1 MSVKVLLGIVGVL
14 LVAVGGL
21 FIGQGVGTVH
31 GSYMTGHRGYADLG
45 GVLVA
50 IGLVVLAWVW
60 WAARRANSRTR

>member
-1 MSVKVLLGIVGVL
+1 VKVLLVVVGVL

-31 GSYMTGHRGYADLG
+31 GSYMTGRTSYADLG

-50 IGLVVLAWVW
+50 IGLVLLAAVW
-60 WAARRANSRTR
+60 WTARRARGR

>member
-1 MSVKVLLGIVGVL
+1 MLLVILGVV

-31 GSYMTGHRGYADLG
+31 GSYMTGRTSYADLG

-50 IGLVVLAWVW
+50 IGLVLLAGIW
-60 WAARRANSRTR
+60 WAARRAHPH

>member
-1 MSVKVLLGIVGVL
+1 MKVVLVVLGVV

-31 GSYMTGHRGYADLG
+31 GSYMTGRTSYAGLG

-50 IGLVVLAWVW
+50 IGLVLLGAVW
-60 WAARRANSRTR
+60 WAARRAHER

>member
-1 MSVKVLLGIVGVL
+1 VKLLPVAVGAL

-31 GSYMTGHRGYADLG
+31 GSYMTGRRSYADLG

-50 IGLVVLAWVW
+50 IGLVLLAAVW
-60 WAARRANSRTR
+60 WAARRAHPR

>member
-1 MSVKVLLGIVGVL
+1 VKVLLVVLGVV

-31 GSYMTGHRGYADLG
+31 GSYMTGRTSYADLG

-50 IGLVVLAWVW
+50 IGLVLLAAVW
-60 WAARRANSRTR
+60 WASRRTHAVKR

>member
-1 MSVKVLLGIVGVL
+1 VLGIVGVL

-31 GSYMTGHRGYADLG
+31 GSYMTGRTGYADLG

-50 IGLVVLAWVW
+50 IGLVLLAVVW
-60 WAARRANSRTR
+60 WAARRRHAR

>member
-1 MSVKVLLGIVGVL
+1 MGLGVL

-31 GSYMTGHRGYADLG
+31 GSYMTGRTSYADLG

-50 IGLVVLAWVW
+50 IGLVLLAAVW
-60 WAARRANSRTR
+60 WTARRAHAR